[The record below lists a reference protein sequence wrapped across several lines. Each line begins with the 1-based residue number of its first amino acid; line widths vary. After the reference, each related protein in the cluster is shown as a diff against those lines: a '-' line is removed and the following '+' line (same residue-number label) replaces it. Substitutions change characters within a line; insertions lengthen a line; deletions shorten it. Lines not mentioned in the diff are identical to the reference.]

1 MSAAAAV
8 MDLRLVAL
16 AGAGSLL
23 SLDRRAAVQA
33 MLAHPVVAA
42 SLAGWALGDLPVGLT
57 VGVLLGL
64 LWSGAIP
71 VGGVVPPDE
80 TLGAVVGT
88 GVAVLGARSA
98 GATPLEAAMCG
109 FLAGVP
115 AALLGRRLE
124 LALRRFNAVL
134 AERAEAAVAKG
145 DVRAVDRVTVQALL
159 VAVAGAFLVHL
170 VLLALLVA
178 GVHAALLRWP
188 GAHSLL
194 GLAAFP
200 VPLAGIGAVI
210 TGAGFRIGLAWA
222 TLGFAIG
229 VMLAEVLP

>member
-1 MSAAAAV
+1 MSAV
-8 MDLRLVAL
+8 LDLRLVAL

-42 SLAGWALGDLPVGLT
+42 ALSGWALGDPGVGLL

-64 LWSGAIP
+64 LWSGSLP

-88 GVAVLGARSA
+88 GVAVLGARAA
-98 GATPLEAAMCG
+98 GADPLSAAMCG
-109 FLAGVP
+109 FLTGVP

-124 LALRRFNAVL
+124 LALRRYNGEL
-134 AERAEAAVAKG
+134 AMKAESAVAAG
-145 DVRAVDRVTVQALL
+145 DLGAVERVTLQALL
-159 VAVAGAFLVHL
+159 VAVAGAFILHL
-170 VLLALLVA
+170 LLLAVLVA
-178 GVHAALLRWP
+178 GVNTALTEWP
-188 GAHSLL
+188 RAISLL
-194 GLAAFP
+194 GVAAFP

-222 TLGFAIG
+222 TLGFAVG
-229 VMLAEVLP
+229 VMLAEVLR

>member
-1 MSAAAAV
+1 MSALL
-8 MDLRLVAL
+8 DLRLVAL

-42 SLAGWALGDLPVGLT
+42 TLAGWALGDLPVGLL

-64 LWSGAIP
+64 LWSGALP

-80 TLGAVVGT
+80 TLGAVVGV
-88 GVAVLGARSA
+88 GVAVLGARA
-98 GATPLEAAMCG
+98 VGAEVLPAAMCG
-109 FLAGVP
+109 FLVGVP

-124 LALRRFNAVL
+124 LVLRRYNGEL
-134 AERAEAAVAKG
+134 ASRAEKSVAAG
-145 DVRAVDRVTVQALL
+145 DTRAVERVTVQALM

-170 VLLALLVA
+170 LVLFPSVAAVQWLLQ
-178 GVHAALLRWP
+178 RWP
-188 GAHSLL
+188 GAMSLL
-194 GLAAFP
+194 AMAAFP

-210 TGAGFRIGLAWA
+210 TGAGFRVGLAWA
-222 TLGFAIG
+222 TLGFGIG
-229 VMLAEVLP
+229 LLVDGIGR

>member
-1 MSAAAAV
+1 MNLAL
-8 MDLRLVAL
+8 DLHLVAL

-42 SLAGWALGDLPVGLT
+42 TLAGWALGDLPVGLL

-64 LWSGAIP
+64 LWSGALP

-80 TLGAVVGT
+80 TLGSVVGV
-88 GVAVLGARSA
+88 GVAVLGARA
-98 GATPLEAAMCG
+98 VGADVVPAAMCG
-109 FLAGVP
+109 FVAGVP

-124 LALRRFNAVL
+124 LVLRRYNAVL
-134 AERAEAAVAKG
+134 AARAEKAVAIG
-145 DVRAVDRVTVQALL
+145 DVGAVDRVTLQALL

-170 VLLALLVA
+170 VILAPGVLGAQWVIQRWPASTSLLAM
-178 GVHAALLRWP
+178 
-188 GAHSLL
+188 
-194 GLAAFP
+194 AAFP

-210 TGAGFRIGLAWA
+210 AGAGFRVGLLWA
-222 TLGFAIG
+222 TLGFG
-229 VMLAEVLP
+229 VGLALDGVVR